1 MGGRRAGC
9 AAGTVTFLLPSLSH
23 SDRAQ
28 SPSSNA
34 KSAPQ
39 YYCTI
44 ETEVNAI
51 PLWPSIHR
59 YQRKSGPYVSG
70 MVLGRPP
77 TAASTAVQNVQLTR
91 LEFMRFVYTRY
102 TRVVFVLLCVL
113 LCIQR
118 LLYFYLRSTDTK
130 SATLTRARGDIS
142 SSSSSSSSS
151 RCRNRTHPKFVESG
165 SSSPLIYWGAPPRR
179 CNSPAN

>member
-142 SSSSSSSSS
+142 SRHGHIKFGSGNHHILSTDVGLAGASAILTSSFFSSLRPVS
-151 RCRNRTHPKFVESG
+151 E
-165 SSSPLIYWGAPPRR
+165 A
-179 CNSPAN
+179 